1 MDFIAVL
8 DYEHLDNG
16 MFLKSF
22 ARALSKKKQRGII
35 IHGASEYTERIIQT
49 GVMREEAELRAIKE
63 LNHRLIAL
71 FADEGVST
79 IGLNGFQKS
88 LITTD
93 GKEIFVDKTQL
104 HDLPKQPMLL
114 LSNLGLNTSTG
125 NKQTIPLP
133 KLAYT
138 LKNELNIQEIVV
150 FSKNESSDIID
161 EQLDDLIRANEIE
174 TGLKEKHLPESFR
187 NTTFTV
193 RLTTANKFMNR

>member
-22 ARALSKKKQRGII
+22 ARALSKKKKRGII

-133 KLAYT
+133 ELAYT
-138 LKNELNIQEIVV
+138 LKHELNIQEIVV